1 MFYRRRRPI
10 FKPSLS
16 RTKVHSTAVHMKN
29 SRTENIRPPLPPFSF
44 NNGSA
49 SPPPSLMSAEE
60 CFASSPPQQRNPFA
74 SNSQMQLTLGPP
86 KLKHSFSGA
95 AGQFRGTGSPMIGHV
110 RKPSMPN
117 QRPRKQFRRSL
128 SMFEHP
134 EDVLNREKADLGTN
148 GPLDPVMDLDD
159 APKLQL
165 PHFMSD
171 EESVPR
177 ITKETMVEVLNG
189 KYGQCYNHSL
199 IVDCR
204 FEYEYKGGH
213 IEGAMNVNNKEELA
227 EQLFVSNRTEN
238 TLLVFH
244 CEYSAHRAPIMHVPL
259 SSERISLLNVTP
271 RAKFIRHRDRAAN
284 AHCYPSLSYPEMY
297 ILDGGYSAFF
307 LQNRLRCFPPNYVEM
322 GAKEHASACER
333 GLGRIKQQRGKLS
346 RAQTFAFGQR
356 DHSTADSP
364 TAPSR
369 QCTSSVMM
377 GMDIS
382 PRHLD
387 STRRLSSRRVASY

>member
-1 MFYRRRRPI
+1 M
-10 FKPSLS
+10 K
-16 RTKVHSTAVHMKN
+16 KN
-29 SRTENIRPPLPPFSF
+29 SRAENLRPPLPPFSF
-44 NNGSA
+44 NNGPSL
-49 SPPPSLMSAEE
+49 PPPSLMSAEE
-60 CFASSPPQQRNPFA
+60 CFASSPPQQKNPFA
-74 SNSQMQLTLGPP
+74 ANSQTQLALGPP

-95 AGQFRGTGSPMIGHV
+95 AGQLRGSGSPIIGHV

-134 EDVLNREKADLGTN
+134 EDILNRDKADLGTN
-148 GPLDPVMDLDD
+148 GAMDSVMDLDD
-159 APKLQL
+159 SPKLQL

-177 ITKETMVEVLNG
+177 ITKETMVDVLGG
-189 KYGQCYNHSL
+189 KYSQCYDHSL

-213 IEGAMNVNNKEELA
+213 IEGAINVNNKEELA
-227 EQLFVSNRTEN
+227 EQLFVSNRSEK

-244 CEYSAHRAPIMHVPL
+244 CEYSAHRAPIMYVPSPPNL
-259 SSERISLLNVTP
+259 VSLLKILL
-271 RAKFIRHRDRAAN
+271 RAKFVRHRDRATN
-284 AHCYPSLSYPEMY
+284 SHRYPSLSYPEMY
-297 ILDGGYSAFF
+297 ILEGGYSAFF
-307 LQNRLRCFPPNYVEM
+307 LQHRELCFPQNYVEM
-322 GAKEHASACER
+322 GAKEHANACER

-364 TAPSR
+364 TAPGR
-369 QCTSSVMM
+369 QCNSSSMM

-382 PRHLD
+382 PRQLN

>member
-1 MFYRRRRPI
+1 
-10 FKPSLS
+10 
-16 RTKVHSTAVHMKN
+16 MKN
-29 SRTENIRPPLPPFSF
+29 TKAENIRPPLPPFSF
-44 NNGSA
+44 NNGSPL
-49 SPPPSLMSAEE
+49 PPPSLMSAEE
-60 CFASSPPQQRNPFA
+60 CFASSPPQQKSSFTTNP
-74 SNSQMQLTLGPP
+74 QLQLTLGPP

-95 AGQFRGTGSPMIGHV
+95 AAQLRGTGSPIIGHV

-134 EDVLNREKADLGTN
+134 EDVLNREKADIGTN
-148 GPLDPVMDLDD
+148 GMLDPVMDLDD
-159 APKLQL
+159 APKMQL

-177 ITKETMVEVLNG
+177 ITEGTMVEVLDG
-189 KYGQCYNHSL
+189 KYGQCYDHSI

-204 FEYEYKGGH
+204 FEYEYEGGH
-213 IEGAMNVNNKEELA
+213 IGGAINVNNKEELA
-227 EQLFVSNRTEN
+227 EQLFVSNRTEK

-244 CEYSAHRAPIMHVPL
+244 CEYSAHRAPIMYVPL
-259 SSERISLLNVTP
+259 SSERLCLLNILP

-284 AHCYPSLSYPEMY
+284 AHRYPSLSYPEMY

-307 LQNRLRCFPPNYVEM
+307 SQNRIRCFPPNYVEM
-322 GAKEHASACER
+322 GAKEHANACER

-364 TAPSR
+364 TTSSR
-369 QCTSSVMM
+369 QCNSSVMM

-382 PRHLD
+382 PRRLD
-387 STRRLSSRRVASY
+387 STSRLSSRRVASY

>member
-1 MFYRRRRPI
+1 MCYRRRRPI

-16 RTKVHSTAVHMKN
+16 RTRVHSTSVLMKN
-29 SRTENIRPPLPPFSF
+29 SRAENLRPPLPPFSF
-44 NNGSA
+44 NNGPSL
-49 SPPPSLMSAEE
+49 PPPSLMSTEE
-60 CFASSPPQQRNPFA
+60 CFASSPPQQKNPFA
-74 SNSQMQLTLGPP
+74 ANPQTQVALGPP

-95 AGQFRGTGSPMIGHV
+95 AGQQRGTGSPITGHV

-134 EDVLNREKADLGTN
+134 EDVLNREKVDLGTT
-148 GPLDPVMDLDD
+148 GAIDSVMDLDD
-159 APKLQL
+159 TPKLQL
-165 PHFMSD
+165 PHFISD

-177 ITKETMVEVLNG
+177 ITKETMVEVLGG
-189 KYGQCYNHSL
+189 KYGQYYDHSL

-213 IEGAMNVNNKEELA
+213 IEGAINVNNKEELA
-227 EQLFVSNRTEN
+227 EQLFVSNRTEK

-244 CEYSAHRAPIMHVPL
+244 CEYSAHRAPIMYVPL
-259 SSERISLLNVTP
+259 PSGHVSLLKILP
-271 RAKFIRHRDRAAN
+271 RAKFVRHRDRAIN
-284 AHCYPSLSYPEMY
+284 SHRYPSLSYPEMY
-297 ILDGGYSAFF
+297 ILEGGYSAFF
-307 LQNRLRCFPPNYVEM
+307 LQHRQLCFPQNYVEM
-322 GAKEHASACER
+322 GAKEHANACER

-364 TAPSR
+364 TAPGR
-369 QCTSSVMM
+369 QCNSSSMM

-382 PRHLD
+382 PRQLD

>member
-1 MFYRRRRPI
+1 MLI
-10 FKPSLS
+10 
-16 RTKVHSTAVHMKN
+16 KN
-29 SRTENIRPPLPPFSF
+29 SRAENIRPPLPPFSF
-44 NNGSA
+44 NNGSPL
-49 SPPPSLMSAEE
+49 PPPSLLSAEE
-60 CFASSPPQQRNPFA
+60 CFASSPPQQKKNPFTA
-74 SNSQMQLTLGPP
+74 NPQMQLALGPP

-95 AGQFRGTGSPMIGHV
+95 AGQLRGTGSPIIGHV

-134 EDVLNREKADLGTN
+134 EDVLNREKVDLCTN
-148 GPLDPVMDLDD
+148 GTLDPVMDLDD

-177 ITKETMVEVLNG
+177 ITEETMVKVLDG
-189 KYGQCYNHSL
+189 KYGQCYNHSI

-204 FEYEYKGGH
+204 FEYEYEGGH
-213 IEGAMNVNNKEELA
+213 IGGAINVNNKEALA
-227 EQLFVSNRTEN
+227 EQLFVTNRTEK

-244 CEYSAHRAPIMHVPL
+244 CEYSAHRAPIMYVHI
-259 SSERISLLNVTP
+259 SSERVCLLNVLP
-271 RAKFIRHRDRAAN
+271 RAKFVRHRDRAAN
-284 AHCYPSLSYPEMY
+284 AHRYPSLSYPEMY

-307 LQNRLRCFPPNYVEM
+307 LQNKLRCFPPNYVEM
-322 GAKEHASACER
+322 GAKEHANACER

-369 QCTSSVMM
+369 QCTSSITM

-382 PRHLD
+382 PRRLD

>member
-1 MFYRRRRPI
+1 MHI
-10 FKPSLS
+10 
-16 RTKVHSTAVHMKN
+16 KN
-29 SRTENIRPPLPPFSF
+29 SRAENIRPPLPPFSF
-44 NNGSA
+44 SNGS
-49 SPPPSLMSAEE
+49 SLPPHSMMSAEE
-60 CFASSPPQQRNPFA
+60 CFASSPPQQKNPFTA
-74 SNSQMQLTLGPP
+74 NPQMQLELGPP
-86 KLKHSFSGA
+86 KLKHFSSGA
-95 AGQFRGTGSPMIGHV
+95 AGQPRGTGSPITGHV

-134 EDVLNREKADLGTN
+134 EDVLNREKADLTTN
-148 GPLDPVMDLDD
+148 GTLDPAMDLDD

-165 PHFMSD
+165 PHFTSD
-171 EESVPR
+171 EESLPR
-177 ITKETMVEVLNG
+177 ITKETMVEVLDG
-189 KYGQCYNHSL
+189 RYDQCYGSSL

-213 IEGAMNVNNKEELA
+213 IEGAVNVNNKEELA
-227 EQLFVSNRTEN
+227 EQLFVSNRTKK

-244 CEYSAHRAPIMHVPL
+244 CEYSAHRAPIMYVPL
-259 SSERISLLNVTP
+259 SSERVCLLNFLP

-284 AHCYPSLSYPEMY
+284 AHRYPSLSYPEMY

-307 LQNRLRCFPPNYVEM
+307 LQNRVRCHPQNYVEM
-322 GAKEHASACER
+322 GAKEHANACER
-333 GLGRIKQQRGKLS
+333 GLGRMKQQRGKLS

-369 QCTSSVMM
+369 QCTSSIMM

-382 PRHLD
+382 PRQVD